1 MTTMFPCVHSS
12 CLINRRP
19 SVYEGVDYVEID
31 QTKVDARADAAFQES
46 IQNTNNYSEKLS
58 NEARND

>member
-1 MTTMFPCVHSS
+1 
-12 CLINRRP
+12 
-19 SVYEGVDYVEID
+19 VYEGVDYVEID